1 MYPIYI
7 HGLGQSSASWMKTI
21 EKIGLTEQSK
31 FPDLIE
37 ICHDNQIT
45 YKNLYNN
52 FSKFCSELDEP
63 LDLVGLSLGGVLALN
78 YAVEN
83 PKKVNSLI
91 LIGTQYKMPKALLC
105 FQNVLFQCMP
115 KSMFQQTGFGKNDFI
130 QLCKSMMNLDFTDSL
145 QEIQC
150 PVLIVCGNRDFAN
163 KKAAVKLNHLIKD
176 AELEIIHDCGHEV
189 NVEAPGK
196 LAEIIRTFYHQIQQ
210 TVI

>member
-1 MYPIYI
+1 
-7 HGLGQSSASWMKTI
+7 
-21 EKIGLTEQSK
+21 
-31 FPDLIE
+31 
-37 ICHDNQIT
+37 
-45 YKNLYNN
+45 
-52 FSKFCSELDEP
+52 
-63 LDLVGLSLGGVLALN
+63 
-78 YAVEN
+78 
-83 PKKVNSLI
+83 
-91 LIGTQYKMPKALLC
+91 
-105 FQNVLFQCMP
+105 
-115 KSMFQQTGFGKNDFI
+115 
-130 QLCKSMMNLDFTDSL
+130 MMNLDFTDSL